1 MNYDD
6 GKTGSNDIRE
16 RVKVMIT
23 DATMT
28 TGMWKELMRKMVSE
42 RPETAEW
49 LYEALSQL
57 SAPHPSPSAEGETI
71 SVPTEGAESHTSN
84 AVEGDD
90 PLHRELLE
98 RLDSIDEDALLSC
111 HSNALW
117 VLRLTMQMGSLEKA
131 LKAAEMDR
139 SVFLRNVTEALGYD
153 EAERFR
159 INNYLRRYV

>member
-57 SAPHPSPSAEGETI
+57 SAPRPSPSAEGESI

-84 AVEGDD
+84 AAEGDD
-90 PLHRELLE
+90 PLHRELLGTTGQ
-98 RLDSIDEDALLSC
+98 
-111 HSNALW
+111 H
-117 VLRLTMQMGSLEKA
+117 
-131 LKAAEMDR
+131 
-139 SVFLRNVTEALGYD
+139 
-153 EAERFR
+153 
-159 INNYLRRYV
+159 

>member
-1 MNYDD
+1 
-6 GKTGSNDIRE
+6 
-16 RVKVMIT
+16 V
-23 DATMT
+23 A
-28 TGMWKELMRKMVSE
+28 
-42 RPETAEW
+42 
-49 LYEALSQL
+49 
-57 SAPHPSPSAEGETI
+57 
-71 SVPTEGAESHTSN
+71 
-84 AVEGDD
+84 EGDD